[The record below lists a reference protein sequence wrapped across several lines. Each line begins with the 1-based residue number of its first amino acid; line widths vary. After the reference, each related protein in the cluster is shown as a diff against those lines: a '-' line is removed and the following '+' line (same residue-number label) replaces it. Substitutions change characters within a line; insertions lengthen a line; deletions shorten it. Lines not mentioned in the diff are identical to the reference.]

1 MSRQQ
6 AAWMMLADTAP
17 FTGHI
22 NSGFVLD
29 NWKKWVEQDVPMTT
43 ENIHIVVAVLT
54 VIGSVS
60 DQLSRVALND
70 IKGDATVTPYTH
82 THSLSLALF
91 PFRSAAGHVVYL

>member
-1 MSRQQ
+1 
-6 AAWMMLADTAP
+6 MMLADTAP

-43 ENIHIVVAVLT
+43 ENVQIVVAVLT

-70 IKGDATVTPYTH
+70 IKGDGNCNPLHSHTH

-91 PFRSAAGHVVYL
+91 PFRSAAGHAVYL